1 MQNMTSLRPEDKE
14 IHGDVN
20 TNWLK
25 AEKIKLI

>member
-14 IHGDVN
+14 IYSDVN